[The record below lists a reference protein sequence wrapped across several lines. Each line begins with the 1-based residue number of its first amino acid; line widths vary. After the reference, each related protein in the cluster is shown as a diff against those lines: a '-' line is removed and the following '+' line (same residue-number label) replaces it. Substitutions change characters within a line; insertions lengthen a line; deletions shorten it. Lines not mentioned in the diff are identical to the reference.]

1 MAQLLGVN
9 LSPFVRKVL
18 LYVNEAGI
26 ELEHDD
32 SVLPMP
38 KTDALLAINP
48 RGKIPAYRDEDISL
62 GESSVICAYLEK
74 KHGPSG
80 LYPEDPVHY
89 GMALWYEKYMEEELV
104 AAIGKIFFNRVAA
117 PMLGVESDESAVA
130 DGIAMLPP
138 MLELLEE
145 RLESRFYLVGAK
157 YSIADVSIMSPFASL
172 YMAKESVDAKLY
184 PNLVNYLQNLEK
196 RESVAKTLAM
206 SGATF
211 S

>member
-1 MAQLLGVN
+1 MAQLLGIN

-18 LYVNEAGI
+18 LYINEAGI

-38 KTDALLAINP
+38 KTDLLLSVNP
-48 RGKIPAYRDEDISL
+48 RGKIPAYRDDDISL

-80 LYPEDPVHY
+80 LYPEDPAQY
-89 GMALWYEKYMEEELV
+89 GMALWYEKYMEEEII

-117 PMLGVESDESAVA
+117 PMLGGECDESAVA
-130 DGIAMLPP
+130 EGIAMLPSVFEF
-138 MLELLEE
+138 LEG
-145 RLESRFYLVGAK
+145 RLENRDYLVGAQ
-157 YSIADVSIMSPFASL
+157 YSIADISIMCPFANL
-172 YMAKESVDAKLY
+172 YMAKESVDPSVY
-184 PNLVNYLQNLEK
+184 PNLLRYLQNLEK
-196 RESVAKTLAM
+196 RASVAKTLAKCD
-206 SGATF
+206 ATF

>member
-1 MAQLLGVN
+1 MAQLLGIN

-38 KTDALLAINP
+38 KTDLLLSINP
-48 RGKIPAYRDEDISL
+48 RGKIPAYSDDEIKL

-74 KHGPSG
+74 KHGPTG
-80 LYPEDPVHY
+80 LYPEKPADY
-89 GMALWYEKYMEEELV
+89 GMALWYEKYMEEEMI

-117 PMLGVESDESAVA
+117 PMMGGECDESAVA
-130 DGIAMLPP
+130 EGLAMLPAV
-138 MLELLEE
+138 LELLED
-145 RLESRFYLVGAK
+145 RLQGREFLVGDN
-157 YSIADVSIMSPFASL
+157 YSIADISIMCPFANL
-172 YMAKESVDAKLY
+172 YMANESVDPSVY
-184 PNLVNYLQNLEK
+184 PNVLRYIQALEK

-206 SGATF
+206 CGASF